1 MQRTV
6 WQQTTARAR
15 EVQRRLFLPRTGVVM
30 LLLLLWTCRHVNSNR
45 SNPKYGRYYC
55 PTLLLP
61 CVCFTIQR
69 FSLSC
74 LPSHYILSRSSSC
87 SAKWTSSPSSRTV
100 RYHLYLRYGNVQS
113 PQPISDPDGVAI
125 GAGCRLHTLSI
136 YVVLVIGSVVE
147 VLCSYLIAPM
157 PTPTPFARICPDK
170 EPGWP
175 VAVDSGL
182 RWWSQQSG
190 DSSDRLIA
198 VMLHLAGLLAHAH
211 HHVLLGRPLPVNQ
224 VRKLSRRMHGWRHV
238 PPPWSP

>member
-1 MQRTV
+1 MAADDGEGEGSAASAVLTTNGCCDV
-6 WQQTTARAR
+6 VVVVVDVSSCKQQPLKPQVRQVLLSNLALA
-15 EVQRRLFLPRTGVVM
+15 VCLF
-30 LLLLLWTCRHVNSNR
+30 H
-45 SNPKYGRYYC
+45 NPASL
-55 PTLLLP
+55 TLVP
-61 CVCFTIQR
+61 S
-69 FSLSC
+69 FSLYS
-74 LPSHYILSRSSSC
+74 LPQQLPLCEMDLI
-87 SAKWTSSPSSRTV
+87 AV
-100 RYHLYLRYGNVQS
+100 VQNGQVGRYGNVQS